1 MSKTKRSSALL
12 LGLIALTLIAA
23 QATAANST
31 ANKGTPFQEI
41 WDYITSHT
49 ETQEA
54 EMQSLRDE
62 IATLTAETHALR
74 DQVTALEARVAELEG
89 GGQPPQ
95 PQSMTVYIDDTPLDP
110 RIPQETSA
118 GEHVFTA
125 EFANPAEGAYVT
137 WDLYNFGAS
146 EPLASGE
153 GLSFTQTL
161 QQNHAYRLHV
171 QAYLMDAT
179 YYDYDNILWAK

>member
-41 WDYITSHT
+41 WDYITSHA

-62 IATLTAETHALR
+62 IAALTAETQELR

-95 PQSMTVYIDDTPLDP
+95 PQSMTVDIDDTPLDP
-110 RIPQETSA
+110 RIPQETTA

-125 EFANPAEGAYVT
+125 KFANPVGGAMIT
-137 WDLYNFGAS
+137 WGLYSYPTNNL
-146 EPLASGE
+146 LASGE

-161 QQNHAYRLHV
+161 QKGYYYRLLV

-179 YYDYDNILWAK
+179 YYEYDNILWAK

>member
-1 MSKTKRSSALL
+1 MSKTRRSSALL

-62 IATLTAETHALR
+62 IAALAAETQALR

-95 PQSMTVYIDDTPLDP
+95 PQSMTVYIDDLLLDP
-110 RIPQETSA
+110 HLPQETTA
-118 GEHVFTA
+118 GEHVFTV
-125 EFANPAEGAYVT
+125 EFANPVVGAQIT
-137 WDLYNFGAS
+137 WGLYSYPTNNL
-146 EPLASGE
+146 LASGE
-153 GLSFTQTL
+153 GYSFTQTL
-161 QQNHAYRLHV
+161 LQNHFYRLLV
-171 QAYLMDAT
+171 QAYLTDAT
-179 YYDYDNILWAK
+179 YYEYDNILWAK